1 MFYMTAQHNTWSPRA
16 LIYFC
21 FQQWQLWRI
30 QSQLEYQKASPR
42 LLNQGFRLKSI
53 CHNSKVIH
61 CVTIRHGKKRKQW
74 MNTSFADYSFT
85 LRIILYHVGTS
96 SRFFLYDIL
105 RPLTDLTNIY
115 FSHLNPFNREHN

>member
-42 LLNQGFRLKSI
+42 LLNQGFRLTMSLYDM
-53 CHNSKVIH
+53 V
-61 CVTIRHGKKRKQW
+61 KKKKKQW

-96 SRFFLYDIL
+96 PRFFCMI
-105 RPLTDLTNIY
+105 
-115 FSHLNPFNREHN
+115 S